1 MLEGKAPPAARTGCD
16 QAGLLKVIQTGRQ
29 LGIRGTPYL
38 FLEGGEP
45 LRGFLDAQRLEQRF
59 KERGQPSTQP
69 PGARPRT

>member
-1 MLEGKAPPAARTGCD
+1 
-16 QAGLLKVIQTGRQ
+16 VIQTGRQ

-59 KERGQPSTQP
+59 KERGQPSRT
-69 PGARPRT
+69 ATRRTAAHMNRPEANTNQ